1 MDLVVAHD
9 LFMNDTI
16 RECADI
22 VLPATTWLEGLGVKA
37 TTTHLY
43 LMDQILE
50 PAGEAR
56 SIPDVVRALAECL
69 EIEDFYPWHDDGG
82 HIDAVLDHP
91 ATGHATVASLREA
104 GGLQALD
111 ISHIAHID
119 HQYATPSGKIEFY
132 SEQAQSVGL
141 PPLPSYQPRPVS
153 DFPLELRMG
162 RTMNHFHSFYDSA
175 RALPSLA
182 RRDPG
187 PKLWISPEDAG
198 ARSIKDGDSISMYN
212 HQSRFSATANVT
224 SRVRGGTVW
233 IHDGWPGL
241 NDLTNSEPAISN
253 EAAALFPFS
262 TGQAAYDAFVEVSS
276 V

>member
-37 TTTHLY
+37 TTTQLY

-119 HQYATPSGKIEFY
+119 HQYATPSGKIEF
-132 SEQAQSVGL
+132 STSACVRL
-141 PPLPSYQPRPVS
+141 P
-153 DFPLELRMG
+153 
-162 RTMNHFHSFYDSA
+162 A
-175 RALPSLA
+175 RASHGQDHEPLSFVLRQWSCAAFSGPS
-182 RRDPG
+182 
-187 PKLWISPEDAG
+187 
-198 ARSIKDGDSISMYN
+198 RS
-212 HQSRFSATANVT
+212 RT
-224 SRVRGGTVW
+224 
-233 IHDGWPGL
+233 
-241 NDLTNSEPAISN
+241 
-253 EAAALFPFS
+253 
-262 TGQAAYDAFVEVSS
+262 QAMDFA
-276 V
+276 